1 MSSNFGTVNPLH
13 YSIPSSPEMTE
24 ISIEE
29 TNNATDVVVTSKD
42 NNISS
47 RPATLPVSSPFGPP
61 GLPSTT
67 SSYSTKN
74 GIDSETNPSISSNYP
89 LGSTPKSTP
98 IEAIKEWSITTFKCT
113 KQLVNEKL
121 GKVQRTIDTGLESE
135 IDKLRETQKKYS
147 HILRIA
153 RDMSSMYSSLV
164 QQQILLYESL
174 SDLSLKEPKVDTKI
188 SSSSS
193 SVTSNVSGGGSSVGG
208 GDGNGED
215 VNNSLSSLNLS
226 ADFRQNAE
234 MLRLV
239 SKNGEKLILALR
251 FFCSNLSTLVNKTI
265 DDTIVTIRQFEQAR
279 LEYDAERNSVANLL
293 PAQAAAAASTENLIA
308 ARAKYERL
316 RQDVIIKLKFLDEN
330 KAKVMHKQLILFHN
344 AFTAYAS
351 GNASTLDSTLRQ
363 FSIKATPQSWLE
375 K

>member
-1 MSSNFGTVNPLH
+1 MSSGNFGTVNPLH

-29 TNNATDVVVTSKD
+29 QNNVTDVVVTSKD

-61 GLPSTT
+61 GLPSMA
-67 SSYSTKN
+67 SSYSSKN
-74 GIDSETNPSISSNYP
+74 GIDCENDGRVSPNSYP
-89 LGSTPKSTP
+89 AGLTPKSTP

-121 GKVQRTIDTGLESE
+121 GKCQRTIDSGLESE
-135 IDKLRETQKKYS
+135 IDKLRETQRKYS

-174 SDLSLKEPKVDTKI
+174 SDLSLKEPKGDSKI
-188 SSSSS
+188 TSSSS
-193 SVTSNVSGGGSSVGG
+193 TSASASNASGNVGTGGG
-208 GDGNGED
+208 GED
-215 VNNSLSSLNLS
+215 VNNSSPVLNLS

-239 SKNGEKLILALR
+239 AKNGEKLVLALR

-293 PAQAAAAASTENLIA
+293 PAQAAAANTEKLIA

-316 RQDVIIKLKFLDEN
+316 RQDVLIKLKFLDEN